1 MKTESEDQPMSK
13 RTTVLCLLTLLAVS
27 FLAACASMSDEEL
40 KNAFEVLNVQ
50 TKWVT
55 KYYQPWPARLIM
67 VPQVSFQVRN
77 KTDKLLTYINFNAIF
92 QFKGE
97 QQNFGDCYLAAI
109 RGDGVPPG
117 GTSETIVLKS
127 NYGVDGRDLA
137 NVRANLEQK
146 PADVRLFAQSKGSKM
161 VLLGVWDLSLDLDY
175 KEPGPVEIKDTGEK
189 K

>member
-1 MKTESEDQPMSK
+1 MSK
-13 RTTVLCLLTLLAVS
+13 RAKVLCVITLLAVS
-27 FLAACASMSDEEL
+27 FPAACARMSSKEL
-40 KNAFEVLNVQ
+40 LNSLEVLDVQ

-55 KYYQPWPARLIM
+55 KYYQPWPARLVM
-67 VPQVSFQVRN
+67 VPQVAFRVRN
-77 KTDKLLTYINFNAIF
+77 KTEEPLTYVNFNAIF

-137 NVRANLEQK
+137 NVRANLEVK
-146 PADVRLFAQSKGSKM
+146 PADVRLFARSRGSEF
-161 VLLGVWDLSLDLDY
+161 VLLGVWDLSLDLDF
-175 KEPGPVEIKDTGEK
+175 KEPGPIEIKDAGEK